1 MPDEKTLFSKIID
14 GDLPGEFL
22 YEDDRV
28 VVIKDKYPDAPVHL
42 LVIPRKPIPS
52 IADMEPEDEPLV
64 GHMIMIAKKMAND
77 QNCKGYKL
85 LFNVGEKGGQVIFHL
100 HLHVMGW
107 V

>member
-1 MPDEKTLFSKIID
+1 MPDEKTLFQKIID

-22 YEDDRV
+22 YRDEKC

-42 LVIPRKPIPS
+42 LVIPHKPIRS
-52 IADMEPEDEPLV
+52 IADMDPEDECLV
-64 GHMIMIAKKMAND
+64 GHMIMVAKQMAEE
-77 QNCKGYKL
+77 QECKGYKL

-100 HLHVMGW
+100 HLHLMGW